1 MNRFICARRRPRFN
15 LRAAPA
21 QLTMLGMFDTIKA
34 ELTTAVD
41 KLDHLRRFL

>member
-15 LRAAPA
+15 LRAAPPR
-21 QLTMLGMFDTIKA
+21 LNLRGMFDTIKA